1 MAEGSAGNPPSMLY
15 FSDLKLCLIYRYKDE
30 PVGIRCAADNNDGRT
45 WCEELVIRDGVGDY
59 YVGHP
64 RTIEKPG
71 WKSLSFITTTI
82 RLLVKG
88 IVLLEFGNLDH

>member
-1 MAEGSAGNPPSMLY
+1 MA
-15 FSDLKLCLIYRYKDE
+15 D
-30 PVGIRCAADNNDGRT
+30 DNNDGKT
-45 WCEELVIRDGVGDY
+45 WYEELVIRDGVGDY

-71 WKSLSFITTTI
+71 LNSLSFITTTI